1 MSRIQ
6 RVGFVAILL
15 GGCIAAVLGLLA
27 LGARSQGPL
36 AQVLTDMGG
45 TVGKTEARI
54 VRRVRGPG
62 RAAALAWFAPTRAEV
77 TRLRTPDRVLMGAY
91 DDGIPRTLQ
100 GVIDLENRL
109 GATLPLV
116 QLYTA
121 WGDKPEQRFPIRL
134 IRAVWDLGSV
144 PVVTWEPWLADFEN
158 QLHPHLPLRQSRDRG
173 GLAAIAR
180 GDYDFY
186 INAWARDAAAWGK
199 PIFIR
204 WAHEMNDPYRYPWG
218 PQNNKPEE
226 YVAAWRH
233 VVERFRLAGAHN
245 VLWVWS
251 PHIAYEYSEYFYP
264 GDDVVDWV
272 ATGTLNYGSVAYWS
286 RWWTFKEIYGDKR
299 ERLTRWNK
307 PVMIAEFG
315 TLAVGGNRDIWLRDA
330 LTDLPREY
338 PEIKAL
344 LFFNSSSDA
353 TITYQRL
360 DWSFTTDST
369 SVSTVAGALASWRA
383 AGRPTPR

>member
-1 MSRIQ
+1 MSTVERLG
-6 RVGFVAILL
+6 VVAFALVSS
-15 GGCIAAVLGLLA
+15 IAGVFGLLA
-27 LGARSQGPL
+27 LGARAQGPL
-36 AQVLTDMGG
+36 AQVLADVGG
-45 TVGKTEARI
+45 AVSQAEMRV
-54 VRRVRGPG
+54 VRQMRGPG
-62 RAAALAWFAPTRAEV
+62 REAALGWFAPVRSDLA
-77 TRLRTPDRVLMGAY
+77 RLRSPDAVLLGAY

-100 GVIDLENRL
+100 GVVDLENRL
-109 GATLPLV
+109 GTTLPIM

-121 WGDKPEQRFPIRL
+121 WGDKPEQQFPARL
-134 IRAVWDLGSV
+134 VRAVWDLGSV
-144 PVVTWEPWLADFEN
+144 PLITWEPWLADFEN
-158 QLHPHLPLRQSRDRG
+158 QLHPHIPLRQARDRG

-186 INAWARDAAAWGK
+186 IDAWAQQAARWGE

-218 PQNNKPEE
+218 PQNNKPED

-233 VVERFRLAGAHN
+233 VVERFRLAGADN

-251 PHIAYEYSEYFYP
+251 PHIAYEHSEYFYP
-264 GDDVVDWV
+264 GDDAVDWV
-272 ATGTLNYGSVAYWS
+272 ATGTLNYGTVAYWS
-286 RWWTFKEIYGDKR
+286 RWWTFKEIYGDR
-299 ERLTRWNK
+299 RDRLTRWGK

-315 TLAVGGNRDIWLRDA
+315 TLAVGGDRDAWLRDA
-330 LTDLPREY
+330 LRELPREY

-360 DWSFTTDST
+360 DWSFTADSVT
-369 SVSTVAGALASWRA
+369 TSTVAQALGSWGATR
-383 AGRPTPR
+383 R